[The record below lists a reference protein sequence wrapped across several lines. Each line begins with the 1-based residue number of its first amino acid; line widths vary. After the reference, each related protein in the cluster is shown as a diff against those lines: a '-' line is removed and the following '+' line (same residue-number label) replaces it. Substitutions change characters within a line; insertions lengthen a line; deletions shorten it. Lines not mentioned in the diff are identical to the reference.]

1 MKYDTS
7 YWDFIA
13 KYHPRYSSDD
23 NVLICDI
30 LFRYLSGD
38 EVSREDLIWIGK
50 DFRTR
55 EEVLHELKRLET
67 ILFTETLSYYYDQI
81 GLST

>member
-1 MKYDTS
+1 MDSMKYDTS

-55 EEVLHELKRLET
+55 EEVLHELKRLKQYF
-67 ILFTETLSYYYDQI
+67 LPRL
-81 GLST
+81 

>member
-1 MKYDTS
+1 M
-7 YWDFIA
+7 
-13 KYHPRYSSDD
+13 
-23 NVLICDI
+23 LICDI
-30 LFRYLSGD
+30 LFRYLSDD

-67 ILFTETLSYYYDQI
+67 ILFTETLSYYYDHI